1 MERSLSHT
9 VSSAWI
15 NFRRF
20 PLLPL
25 RFNHSYGKT
34 AWRATFVFGACG
46 VCFTSLL
53 VACTEPLFPPA
64 AIKDLDPSLQM
75 GIFNPE
81 ADIYFK
87 GHLAQAGGR
96 IIAIEKRPDGILIT
110 AEELPLTKASTRVV
124 ETAKS
129 EGWFVFLYGGEIDP
143 AGLQFGNEFI
153 MVGLVEG
160 HQRVTIKGIEK
171 VAPYLIARC
180 LHVWKT
186 GRYAT
191 SDFPYLPDG
200 YYPLEQQTYCL
211 SSIK

>member
-1 MERSLSHT
+1 M
-9 VSSAWI
+9 SSAWI
-15 NFRRF
+15 DLRRSL
-20 PLLPL
+20 LLPVRVYDL
-25 RFNHSYGKT
+25 YGKT
-34 AWRATFVFGACG
+34 AWRAKFVISACG
-46 VCFTSLL
+46 VCLTSSLM
-53 VACTEPLFPPA
+53 ACTEPLFPPA
-64 AIKDLDPSLQM
+64 AIKDLDPALQM

-96 IIAIEKRPDGILIT
+96 IIATEQTPDGVLIT

-129 EGWFVFLYGGEIDP
+129 AGWFVFLYRGQIDP
-143 AGLQFGNEFI
+143 AGLRYGNEFI

-160 HQRVTIKGIEK
+160 NQRITIKGIQRA
-171 VAPYLIARC
+171 APYLVARC
-180 LHVWKT
+180 VHVWKT

-191 SDFPYLPDG
+191 SDYPYLPDG

-211 SSIK
+211 PSIH